1 MPAGEVVMRFDGTAY
16 PDNPTA
22 PPAEPLDGP
31 AGTVSIAETDAG
43 QPF

>member
-1 MPAGEVVMRFDGTAY
+1 MRFDGTAY